1 MYKLVRELYGNQEG
15 YHATPSEV
23 AVTMYLYPDSIKNV
37 SLSEYVNK
45 DSRIYSPEEFR
56 KRYPDGRMGSNP
68 ALATVEHGQQ
78 LFELSVKE
86 LVSQYN
92 DFLAEV

>member
-1 MYKLVRELYGNQEG
+1 
-15 YHATPSEV
+15 
-23 AVTMYLYPDSIKNV
+23 MYLYPDSIKNV

-45 DSRIYSPEEFR
+45 DSRTYSPEEFR
-56 KRYPDGRMGSNP
+56 KRYPDGRMGANP

>member
-1 MYKLVRELYGNQEG
+1 
-15 YHATPSEV
+15 
-23 AVTMYLYPDSIKNV
+23 
-37 SLSEYVNK
+37 LSASVNK

-68 ALATVEHGQQ
+68 ALATIEHGQQ

-92 DFLAEV
+92 DFIAEI